1 MASYVLILQLV
12 NCTNYNVNDL
22 NWFLTYMKVAL
33 NKESSTQAPARSI
46 LINNNV
52 NIVHIQ
58 YKNL

>member
-1 MASYVLILQLV
+1 
-12 NCTNYNVNDL
+12 
-22 NWFLTYMKVAL
+22 MKVAL